1 MNVPSVE
8 QKLKD
13 QLKQEWSVEASVL
26 SKGNCFRLG
35 QGWIKIWNLSF
46 LSLIYTFWTF
56 RSLYAVG
63 DWTEWIG

>member
-13 QLKQEWSVEASVL
+13 QLKQELSVDASVL

-35 QGWIKIWNLSF
+35 QG
-46 LSLIYTFWTF
+46 
-56 RSLYAVG
+56 
-63 DWTEWIG
+63 